1 MLLRH
6 LTLNHLRN
14 LDDLE
19 MELAPGLTIV
29 HGDNAQGKSN
39 LLEGIYLLSIG
50 KSYRSQ
56 TERELVSWASGGDGI
71 AVVAGTVERLDG
83 MTELRVG
90 LDTRGGGAL
99 HKRIRVNGVAKRASD
114 LVGVLNAVL
123 FSAEDI
129 DLVFGPPQGRR
140 RYLDVLLS
148 QTSTPYLRALQRYQ
162 RVLTQR
168 NHLLRN
174 VRDGR
179 SNEGELEFWDAELCR
194 EGAAVLAARLDAAAT
209 LAALITETFQ
219 RFAVGDAALEVG
231 YASTVP
237 VDDGASAEAME
248 GAMAAAIAAAAVQE
262 RSAGQ
267 TLVGPHRDDL
277 RITQH
282 GVEFGR
288 HASRGQ
294 ARLAALSLRLAEARL
309 LHQRRGEPPVLLLD
323 DILSELDVGR
333 REMVMAEAASYP
345 QTILTTA
352 DLGLVPA
359 GSVGGARVLRMVS
372 GRVLEEASA

>member
-6 LTLNHLRN
+6 LTLSHLRN
-14 LDDLE
+14 LDELE
-19 MELAPGLTIV
+19 LDLAPGLTVV

-56 TERELVSWASGGDGI
+56 TERELISWAGGGDGL
-71 AVVAGTVERLDG
+71 ALVAGTVERADG
-83 MTELRVG
+83 VTELRVG
-90 LDTRGGGAL
+90 LDTRGGTL

-114 LVGVLNAVL
+114 LLGVLNAVL

-129 DLVFGPPQGRR
+129 ELIFGPPQGRR

-148 QTSTPYLRALQRYQ
+148 QISTPYLRALQRYQ

-179 SNEGELEFWDAELCR
+179 SSESELEFWDAELCR
-194 EGAAVLAARLDAAAT
+194 EGAAVLGPRLDAAAT
-209 LAALITETFQ
+209 LAVLISETFQ
-219 RFAVGDAALEVG
+219 RFAGGDAALEVG
-231 YASTVP
+231 YAGTVP
-237 VDDGASAEAME
+237 VDEGASAEALR
-248 GAMAAAIAAAAVQE
+248 GAMAAGIAAAAAQE
-262 RSAGQ
+262 RAAGQ
-267 TLVGPHRDDL
+267 TLIGPHRDDL
-277 RITQH
+277 RLTQH

-352 DLGLVPA
+352 DLGMVPA
-359 GSVGGARVLRMVS
+359 GSLHGARVLRMVA
-372 GRVLEEASA
+372 GRVLEEAPA